1 MQPQPIPQPRPQP
14 LPAPGPPQRHRG
26 RNLLILFGV
35 LAAAGIVAY
44 TQRGNLM
51 PNTSGPGGIAS
62 VRTVPASS
70 GSIERTLRLTGVT
83 MAEKS
88 ASLIAPQ
95 MRGNRGGGGT
105 VIVSGGRGGGGQ
117 MTVVMSS
124 GGGGGRWRWIVIFFF
139 VRRIVIGFR
148 EQFRLRFL
156 GFELRHF
163 QFLPWRQ

>member
-124 GGGGGRWRWIVIFFF
+124 GAAEGGGG
-139 VRRIVIGFR
+139 GSSSSSSSGASSSGS
-148 EQFRLRFL
+148 EQFRLSFL